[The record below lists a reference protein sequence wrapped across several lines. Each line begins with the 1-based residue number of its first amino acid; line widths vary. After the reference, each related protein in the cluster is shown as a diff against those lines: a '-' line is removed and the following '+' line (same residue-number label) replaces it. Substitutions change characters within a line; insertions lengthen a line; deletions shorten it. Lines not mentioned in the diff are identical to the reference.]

1 MPKSKNGSTH
11 KKRVAEYRKML
22 KANKDR
28 EKREFQKYL
37 QMKQQEFMMKQQMEE
52 ENKINIDS
60 DLIDEAGEFKL
71 ED

>member
-1 MPKSKNGSTH
+1 MPKSKNRPNH
-11 KKRVAEYRKML
+11 AKKVQQYKSML

-37 QMKQQEFMMKQQMEE
+37 QMKQQEFIMKQQMEE
-52 ENKINIDS
+52 ENKNNIDTN
-60 DLIDEAGEFKL
+60 LIEEAGEFKL